1 MKTKNLF
8 RMAALLLA
16 IAGPMKGHALELLF
30 LDYSETYYGDCHV
43 TVKSPSSAQGLVYV
57 THDLSDSRIVAGKN
71 PALQS
76 APGVTAQL
84 KANLSSTSGYSVRLI
99 AFPKPGYV
107 LDGFVTEESYQA
119 GKRSSAYFIKEYEK
133 TKRSG
138 DIVKLI
144 PIDTLRDVKEDP
156 VKQAGYRFTPKAT
169 STVYAIF
176 RPAKTLTVSVST
188 PGTLKDAVLD
198 IDRVTSERFDGI
210 VVRGAIDSTDVA
222 YLSNLSRN
230 RNLVRIDLS
239 QARISRLGNS
249 AFSGCSKLYEVK
261 LPTSGLKE
269 IGNRAFA
276 YCYSLKKPVIPAS
289 VTKKGEDLFY
299 ECTTINRNL

>member
-16 IAGPMKGHALELLF
+16 IAGPMKGHALELMF
-30 LDYSETYYGDCHV
+30 LGYSETYYGDCHV

-156 VKQAGYRFTPKAT
+156 VSKAGYRFTPKAT

-176 RPAKTLTVSVST
+176 RPAKTETVSVST
-188 PGTLKDAVLD
+188 PGTLKDAILQTATGD
-198 IDRVTSERFDGI
+198 QIDGI

-222 YLSNLSRN
+222 YLDNLSRN
-230 RNLVRIDLS
+230 QNLVRIDLS

>member
-1 MKTKNLF
+1 MKTKKLF

-156 VKQAGYRFTPKAT
+156 VSKAGYRFTPKAT

-176 RPAKTLTVSVST
+176 RPAKTETVSVST
-188 PGTLKDAVLD
+188 PGTLKDAILQTATGD
-198 IDRVTSERFDGI
+198 QIDGI

-222 YLSNLSRN
+222 YLDNLSRN
-230 RNLVRIDLS
+230 ENLVRIDLS

-249 AFSGCSKLYEVK
+249 AFSRCSKLYEVK

>member
-16 IAGPMKGHALELLF
+16 IAGPMKGHALELMF
-30 LDYSETYYGDCHV
+30 MGYSETYYGDCHV

-144 PIDTLRDVKEDP
+144 PIDTLRDAKEDP
-156 VKQAGYRFTPKAT
+156 VSKAGYRFTPKAT

-176 RPAKTLTVSVST
+176 RPAKTETVSVST
-188 PGTLKDAVLD
+188 PGTLKDAILQTATGD
-198 IDRVTSERFDGI
+198 QIDGI

-222 YLSNLSRN
+222 YLDNLSRN
-230 RNLVRIDLS
+230 QNLVRIDLS

-249 AFSGCSKLYEVK
+249 AFSRCSKLYEVK

-289 VTKKGEDLFY
+289 VTTRGENIFY

>member
-16 IAGPMKGHALELLF
+16 IIGPMKGHALELMF
-30 LDYSETYYGDCHV
+30 LAYSDTYYGDCHV

-57 THDLSDSRIVAGKN
+57 THDLSNSRIVAGKN

-99 AFPKPGYV
+99 AYPKPGYV

-133 TKRSG
+133 ARRSG

-156 VKQAGYRFTPKAT
+156 VSKAGYRFTPKAT

-176 RPAKTLTVSVST
+176 RPAKTETVSVST
-188 PGTLKDAVLD
+188 PGTLKDAILQTATGD
-198 IDRVTSERFDGI
+198 QIDGI

-222 YLSNLSRN
+222 YLDNLSRN
-230 RNLVRIDLS
+230 QNLVRIDLS

-249 AFSGCSKLYEVK
+249 AFSMCSKLYEVK

-289 VTKKGEDLFY
+289 VTTRGENIFY

>member
-1 MKTKNLF
+1 MKTKKLF

-16 IAGPMKGHALELLF
+16 IIGPMKGHALELMF
-30 LDYSETYYGDCHV
+30 LDYSDTYYGDCHV

-156 VKQAGYRFTPKAT
+156 VSKAGYRFTPKAT

-176 RPAKTLTVSVST
+176 RPAKTETVSVST
-188 PGTLKDAVLD
+188 PGTLKDAILQTATGD
-198 IDRVTSERFDGI
+198 QIDGI

-222 YLSNLSRN
+222 YLDNLSR
-230 RNLVRIDLS
+230 RQNLVRIDLS

-249 AFSGCSKLYEVK
+249 AFSMCSKLYEVK

-289 VTKKGEDLFY
+289 VIKQGEDLFY

>member
-16 IAGPMKGHALELLF
+16 IIGPMKGHAYELMFMDLS
-30 LDYSETYYGDCHV
+30 DTYFGDCHV

-119 GKRSSAYFIKEYEK
+119 GKRSSDYFIKDVDLL
-133 TKRSG
+133 KRSG
-138 DIVKLI
+138 DLVRLI
-144 PIDTLRDVKEDP
+144 PVDTLRDVKEDP
-156 VKQAGYRFTPKAT
+156 IKQAGYRFTPKAT

-176 RPAKTLTVSVST
+176 RPAKTETVSVST
-188 PGTLKDAVLD
+188 PGTLKDAILKTATGD
-198 IDRVTSERFDGI
+198 QIDGI
-210 VVRGAIDSTDVA
+210 VVRGAIDSMDVA
-222 YLSNLSRN
+222 YLYNLSKFH
-230 RNLVRIDLS
+230 NLVRIDLS
-239 QARISRLGNS
+239 QARLTRLGNS
-249 AFSGCSKLYEVK
+249 AFSMCSKLYEVK

-269 IGNRAFA
+269 IGNRAFF
-276 YCYSLKKPVIPAS
+276 CCHSLKKPVIPAS
-289 VTKKGEDLFY
+289 VTKQGDDIFY
-299 ECTTINRNL
+299 DCTTIKRNL

>member
-16 IAGPMKGHALELLF
+16 IAGPMKGHALELMF
-30 LDYSETYYGDCHV
+30 LDYSDTYYGDCHV

-57 THDLSDSRIVAGKN
+57 THDLSNSRIVAGKN

-156 VKQAGYRFTPKAT
+156 ISKAGYRFTPKAT

-176 RPAKTLTVSVST
+176 RPAKTETVSVST
-188 PGTLKDAVLD
+188 PGTLKDAILQTATGD
-198 IDRVTSERFDGI
+198 QIDGI

-222 YLSNLSRN
+222 YLDNLSRN
-230 RNLVRIDLS
+230 QNLVRIDLS

-249 AFSGCSKLYEVK
+249 AFSMCSKLYEVK

>member
-1 MKTKNLF
+1 MKTKKLF

-16 IAGPMKGHALELLF
+16 IAGPMKGHALELMF
-30 LDYSETYYGDCHV
+30 MGYSETYYGDCHV

-156 VKQAGYRFTPKAT
+156 VSKAGYRFTPKAT

-176 RPAKTLTVSVST
+176 RPAKTETVSVST
-188 PGTLKDAVLD
+188 PGTLKDAILQTATGD
-198 IDRVTSERFDGI
+198 QIDGI

-222 YLSNLSRN
+222 YLDNLSRN
-230 RNLVRIDLS
+230 QNLVRIDLS

-289 VTKKGEDLFY
+289 VTKQGEDLFY

>member
-99 AFPKPGYV
+99 AYPKPGYV

-156 VKQAGYRFTPKAT
+156 ISKAGYRFTPKAT

-176 RPAKTLTVSVST
+176 RPAKTETVSVST
-188 PGTLKDAVLD
+188 PGTLKDAILQTATGD
-198 IDRVTSERFDGI
+198 QIDGI

-222 YLSNLSRN
+222 YLDNLSR
-230 RNLVRIDLS
+230 RQNLVRIDLS

-249 AFSGCSKLYEVK
+249 AFSMCSKLYEVK

>member
-99 AFPKPGYV
+99 AYPKPGYV

-119 GKRSSAYFIKEYEK
+119 NEPNYIKGNGYEK
-133 TKRSG
+133 KLSG

-210 VVRGAIDSTDVA
+210 VVRGTIDSTDVA

-289 VTKKGEDLFY
+289 VTTRGENIFY

>member
-1 MKTKNLF
+1 MKTKKLF

-16 IAGPMKGHALELLF
+16 IIGPMKGHALELMF
-30 LDYSETYYGDCHV
+30 LDYSDTYYGDCHV

-57 THDLSDSRIVAGKN
+57 THDLSNSRIVAGKN

-119 GKRSSAYFIKEYEK
+119 GKRSSAYFIKDGDRV
-133 TKRSG
+133 KRSG
-138 DIVKLI
+138 DLVRLI
-144 PIDTLRDVKEDP
+144 PVDTLRDVKEDP
-156 VKQAGYRFTPKAT
+156 IKQAGYRFTPKAT

-176 RPAKTLTVSVST
+176 RPAKTETVSVST
-188 PGTLKDAVLD
+188 PGTLKDAILKTATGD
-198 IDRVTSERFDGI
+198 QIDGI

-222 YLSNLSRN
+222 YLDNLSRIH
-230 RNLVRIDLS
+230 NLVRIDLS
-239 QARISRLGNS
+239 QARLTRLGNS
-249 AFSGCSKLYEVK
+249 AFAVCSKLYEVK

-276 YCYSLKKPVIPAS
+276 NCHSLKKPVIPAS
-289 VTKKGEDLFY
+289 VTKQGDDIFY
-299 ECTTINRNL
+299 DCTTIKRNL

>member
-99 AFPKPGYV
+99 AYPKPGYV

-119 GKRSSAYFIKEYEK
+119 NEPNYIKGNGYEK
-133 TKRSG
+133 KLSG

-198 IDRVTSERFDGI
+198 IDRVLSERFDGI

-230 RNLVRIDLS
+230 ENLVRIDLS
-239 QARISRLGNS
+239 QARLSRLGEE
-249 AFSGCSKLYEVK
+249 AFSGCRKLYEVK

>member
-16 IAGPMKGHALELLF
+16 IAGPMKGHALELMF
-30 LDYSETYYGDCHV
+30 LDYSDTYYGDCHV

-57 THDLSDSRIVAGKN
+57 THDLSNSRIVAGKN

-156 VKQAGYRFTPKAT
+156 VSKAGYRFTPKAT

-176 RPAKTLTVSVST
+176 RPAKTETVSVST
-188 PGTLKDAVLD
+188 PGTLKDAILQTATGD
-198 IDRVTSERFDGI
+198 QIDGI

-222 YLSNLSRN
+222 YLDNLSRN
-230 RNLVRIDLS
+230 QNLVRIDLS

-249 AFSGCSKLYEVK
+249 AFSRCSKLYEVK

>member
-57 THDLSDSRIVAGKN
+57 THDLSNSRIVAGKN

-156 VKQAGYRFTPKAT
+156 VSKAGYRFTPKAT

-176 RPAKTLTVSVST
+176 RPAKTETVSVST
-188 PGTLKDAVLD
+188 PGTLKDAILQTATGD
-198 IDRVTSERFDGI
+198 QIDGI

-222 YLSNLSRN
+222 YLDNLSRN
-230 RNLVRIDLS
+230 QNLVRIDLS

-249 AFSGCSKLYEVK
+249 AFSRCSKLYEVK

-289 VTKKGEDLFY
+289 VIKQGEDLFY

>member
-16 IAGPMKGHALELLF
+16 IAGPMKGHALELMF
-30 LDYSETYYGDCHV
+30 LDYSDTYYGDCHV

-57 THDLSDSRIVAGKN
+57 THDLSNSRIVAGKN

-156 VKQAGYRFTPKAT
+156 VSKAGYRFTPKAT

-176 RPAKTLTVSVST
+176 RPAKTETVSVST
-188 PGTLKDAVLD
+188 PGTLKDAILQTATGD
-198 IDRVTSERFDGI
+198 QIDGI

-222 YLSNLSRN
+222 YLDNLSR
-230 RNLVRIDLS
+230 RQNLVRIDLS

-249 AFSGCSKLYEVK
+249 AFSMCSKLYEVK

>member
-1 MKTKNLF
+1 MKTKKLF

-16 IAGPMKGHALELLF
+16 IAGPMKGHALELMF
-30 LDYSETYYGDCHV
+30 LGYSETYYGDCHV

-99 AFPKPGYV
+99 AYPKPGYV

-156 VKQAGYRFTPKAT
+156 VSKAGYRFTPKAT

-176 RPAKTLTVSVST
+176 RPAKTETVSVST
-188 PGTLKDAVLD
+188 PGTLKDAILQTATGD
-198 IDRVTSERFDGI
+198 QIDGI

-222 YLSNLSRN
+222 YLDNLSRS

-249 AFSGCSKLYEVK
+249 AFSMCSKLYEVK

>member
-16 IAGPMKGHALELLF
+16 IAGPMKGHALELMF
-30 LDYSETYYGDCHV
+30 LDYSDTYYGDCHV

-57 THDLSDSRIVAGKN
+57 THDLSNSRIVAGKN

-156 VKQAGYRFTPKAT
+156 VSKAGYRFTPKAT

-176 RPAKTLTVSVST
+176 RPAKTETVSVST
-188 PGTLKDAVLD
+188 PGTLKDAILQTATGD
-198 IDRVTSERFDGI
+198 QIDGI

-222 YLSNLSRN
+222 YLDNLSR
-230 RNLVRIDLS
+230 RQNLVRIDLS

-249 AFSGCSKLYEVK
+249 AFSRCSKLYEVK

>member
-1 MKTKNLF
+1 MKTKKLF

-16 IAGPMKGHALELLF
+16 IIGPMKGHALELMF
-30 LDYSETYYGDCHV
+30 LGYSETYYGDCHV

-99 AFPKPGYV
+99 AYPKPGYV

-156 VKQAGYRFTPKAT
+156 VSKAGYRFTPKAT

-176 RPAKTLTVSVST
+176 RPAKTETVSVST
-188 PGTLKDAVLD
+188 PGTLKDAILQTATGD
-198 IDRVTSERFDGI
+198 QIDGI

-222 YLSNLSRN
+222 YLDNLSRN
-230 RNLVRIDLS
+230 QNLVRIDLS

-249 AFSGCSKLYEVK
+249 AFSMCSKLYEVK

-289 VTKKGEDLFY
+289 VTTRGENIFY

>member
-16 IAGPMKGHALELLF
+16 IIGPMKGHAYDLMF
-30 LDYSETYYGDCHV
+30 LDFSDTYYGDCHV

-84 KANLSSTSGYSVRLI
+84 KANLSSMSGYSVRLI
-99 AFPKPGYV
+99 AYPKPGYV

-133 TKRSG
+133 AKRSG

-176 RPAKTLTVSVST
+176 RPAKTETVSVST
-188 PGTLKDAVLD
+188 PGTLKDAILK
-198 IDRVTSERFDGI
+198 TATGEKLDGI

-230 RNLVRIDLS
+230 ENLVRIDLS

-249 AFSGCSKLYEVK
+249 AFSVCRKLYEVK

-289 VTKKGEDLFY
+289 VTKQGDDIFEG
-299 ECTTINRNL
+299 CTTIKRNL

>member
-8 RMAALLLA
+8 RMVALLLA
-16 IAGPMKGHALELLF
+16 IVGPMKGHALELMF
-30 LDYSETYYGDCHV
+30 WDYSDTYYGDCHV

-119 GKRSSAYFIKEYEK
+119 GKRSSAYFIKDDDRVN
-133 TKRSG
+133 RSG
-138 DIVKLI
+138 DLVRLI
-144 PIDTLRDVKEDP
+144 PVDTLRDVKEDP
-156 VKQAGYRFTPKAT
+156 IKQAGYRFTPKAT

-176 RPAKTLTVSVST
+176 RPAKTETVSVST
-188 PGTLKDAVLD
+188 PGTLKDAILKTATGD
-198 IDRVTSERFDGI
+198 QIDGI
-210 VVRGAIDSTDVA
+210 VVRGAIDSMDVA
-222 YLSNLSRN
+222 YLYKLSKFH
-230 RNLVRIDLS
+230 NLVRIDLS
-239 QARISRLGNS
+239 QARLTRLGNS
-249 AFSGCSKLYEVK
+249 AFSMCSKLYEVK

-269 IGNRAFA
+269 IGNRAFF
-276 YCYSLKKPVIPAS
+276 CCHSLKKPVIPAS
-289 VTKKGEDLFY
+289 VTKQGDDIFY
-299 ECTTINRNL
+299 DCTTIKRNL

>member
-57 THDLSDSRIVAGKN
+57 THDLSNSRIVAGKN

-156 VKQAGYRFTPKAT
+156 VSKAGYRFTPKAT

-176 RPAKTLTVSVST
+176 RPAKTETVSVST
-188 PGTLKDAVLD
+188 PGTLKDAILQTATGD
-198 IDRVTSERFDGI
+198 QIDGI

-222 YLSNLSRN
+222 YLDNLSRN
-230 RNLVRIDLS
+230 ENLVRIDLS

-249 AFSGCSKLYEVK
+249 AFSRCSKLYEVK

>member
-16 IAGPMKGHALELLF
+16 IAGPMKGHALELMF
-30 LDYSETYYGDCHV
+30 LDYSDTYYGDCHV

-99 AFPKPGYV
+99 AYPKPGYV

-156 VKQAGYRFTPKAT
+156 ISKAGYRFTPKAT

-176 RPAKTLTVSVST
+176 RPAKTETVSVST
-188 PGTLKDAVLD
+188 PGTLKDAILQTATGD
-198 IDRVTSERFDGI
+198 QIDGI

-222 YLSNLSRN
+222 YLDNLSR
-230 RNLVRIDLS
+230 RQNLVRIDLS

-249 AFSGCSKLYEVK
+249 AFSMCSKLYEVK

>member
-16 IAGPMKGHALELLF
+16 IIGPMKGHALELMF
-30 LDYSETYYGDCHV
+30 LGYSETYYGDCHV

-144 PIDTLRDVKEDP
+144 PIDTLRDAKEDP
-156 VKQAGYRFTPKAT
+156 VSKAGYRFTPKAT

-176 RPAKTLTVSVST
+176 RPAKTETVSVST
-188 PGTLKDAVLD
+188 PGTLKDAILQTATGD
-198 IDRVTSERFDGI
+198 QIDGI

-222 YLSNLSRN
+222 YLDNLSRN
-230 RNLVRIDLS
+230 QNLVRIDLS

-249 AFSGCSKLYEVK
+249 AFSRCSKLYEVK

>member
-99 AFPKPGYV
+99 AYPKPGYV

-119 GKRSSAYFIKEYEK
+119 NEPNYIKGNGYEK
-133 TKRSG
+133 KLSG

-156 VKQAGYRFTPKAT
+156 ISKAGYRFTPKAT

-198 IDRVTSERFDGI
+198 RVITSERFDGI

-230 RNLVRIDLS
+230 ENLVRIDLS
-239 QARISRLGNS
+239 QARLSRLGEE
-249 AFSGCSKLYEVK
+249 AFSGCRKLYEVK

-289 VTKKGEDLFY
+289 VIKQGEDLFY

>member
-16 IAGPMKGHALELLF
+16 IAGPMKGHALELMF
-30 LDYSETYYGDCHV
+30 LDYSDTYYGDCHV

-57 THDLSDSRIVAGKN
+57 THDLSNSRIVAGKN

-138 DIVKLI
+138 DFVKLI

-176 RPAKTLTVSVST
+176 RPAKTETVSVST
-188 PGTLKDAVLD
+188 PGTLKDAILQTATGD
-198 IDRVTSERFDGI
+198 QIDGI

-230 RNLVRIDLS
+230 ENLVRIDLS

-249 AFSGCSKLYEVK
+249 AFSGCRKLYEVK

-269 IGNRAFA
+269 IGNGAFN

-289 VTKKGEDLFY
+289 VTTRGENIFY

>member
-1 MKTKNLF
+1 MKTKKLF

-99 AFPKPGYV
+99 AYPKPGYV

-156 VKQAGYRFTPKAT
+156 VSKAGYRFTPKAT

-176 RPAKTLTVSVST
+176 RPAKTETVSVST
-188 PGTLKDAVLD
+188 PGTLKDAILQTATGD
-198 IDRVTSERFDGI
+198 QIDGI

-222 YLSNLSRN
+222 YLDNLSRN
-230 RNLVRIDLS
+230 QNLVRIDLS

-249 AFSGCSKLYEVK
+249 AFSRCSKLYEVK

-289 VTKKGEDLFY
+289 VIKQGEDLFY

>member
-1 MKTKNLF
+1 MKTKKLF

-16 IAGPMKGHALELLF
+16 IVGPMKGHALELMF
-30 LDYSETYYGDCHV
+30 WDYSDTYFGDCHV

-57 THDLSDSRIVAGKN
+57 THDLSDARIVAGKN

-119 GKRSSAYFIKEYEK
+119 GKRSSDYFIKDVDLL
-133 TKRSG
+133 KRSG
-138 DIVKLI
+138 DLVRLI
-144 PIDTLRDVKEDP
+144 PVDTLRDVKEDP
-156 VKQAGYRFTPKAT
+156 IKQAGYRFTPKAT

-176 RPAKTLTVSVST
+176 RPAKTETVSVST
-188 PGTLKDAVLD
+188 PGTLKDAILKTATGD
-198 IDRVTSERFDGI
+198 QIDGI
-210 VVRGAIDSTDVA
+210 VVRGAIDSMDVA
-222 YLSNLSRN
+222 YLYKLSKFN
-230 RNLVRIDLS
+230 NLVRIDLS
-239 QARISRLGNS
+239 QARLTRLGNS
-249 AFSGCSKLYEVK
+249 AFSMCSKLYEVK

-269 IGNRAFA
+269 IGNRAFF
-276 YCYSLKKPVIPAS
+276 CCHSLKKPVIPAS
-289 VTKKGEDLFY
+289 VTKQGDDIFY
-299 ECTTINRNL
+299 DCTTIKRNL

>member
-156 VKQAGYRFTPKAT
+156 VSKAGYRFTPKAT

-176 RPAKTLTVSVST
+176 RPAKTETVSVST
-188 PGTLKDAVLD
+188 PGTLKDAILQTATGD
-198 IDRVTSERFDGI
+198 QIDGI

-222 YLSNLSRN
+222 YLDNLSRN
-230 RNLVRIDLS
+230 QNLVRIDLS

-249 AFSGCSKLYEVK
+249 AFSRCSKLYEVK

-289 VTKKGEDLFY
+289 VTKQGEDLFDG
-299 ECTTINRNL
+299 CTTINRNL

>member
-57 THDLSDSRIVAGKN
+57 THDLSASRIVAGKN

-99 AFPKPGYV
+99 AYPKPGYV

-119 GKRSSAYFIKEYEK
+119 GKRSSEYFIKEYEK
-133 TKRSG
+133 KLSG

-198 IDRVTSERFDGI
+198 IDRVLSERFDGI
-210 VVRGAIDSTDVA
+210 VVRGTIDSTDVA

-249 AFSGCSKLYEVK
+249 AFSRCSKLYEVK

-289 VTKKGEDLFY
+289 VTKKGDDLFDG
-299 ECTTINRNL
+299 CTTINRNL

>member
-1 MKTKNLF
+1 MKTKKLF

-16 IAGPMKGHALELLF
+16 IAGPMKGHALELMF
-30 LDYSETYYGDCHV
+30 LGYSETYYGDCHV

-156 VKQAGYRFTPKAT
+156 VSKAGYRFTPKAT

-176 RPAKTLTVSVST
+176 RPAKTETVSVST
-188 PGTLKDAVLD
+188 PGTLKDAILQTATGD
-198 IDRVTSERFDGI
+198 QIDGI

-222 YLSNLSRN
+222 YLDNLSRN
-230 RNLVRIDLS
+230 ENLVRIDLS

-249 AFSGCSKLYEVK
+249 AFSRCSKLYEVK

>member
-16 IAGPMKGHALELLF
+16 IAGPMKGHALEFLF

-57 THDLSDSRIVAGKN
+57 THDLSASRIVAGKN

-99 AFPKPGYV
+99 AYPKPGYV

-156 VKQAGYRFTPKAT
+156 VSKAGYRFTPKAT
-169 STVYAIF
+169 STIYAIF
-176 RPAKTLTVSVST
+176 RPAKTETVSVST
-188 PGTLKDAVLD
+188 PGTLKDAILQTATGD
-198 IDRVTSERFDGI
+198 QIDGI
-210 VVRGAIDSTDVA
+210 VVRGAIDSTDIA
-222 YLSNLSRN
+222 YLDNLSR
-230 RNLVRIDLS
+230 RQNLVRIDLS

-249 AFSGCSKLYEVK
+249 AFSMCSKLYEVK

-289 VTKKGEDLFY
+289 VTKKGDDLFDG
-299 ECTTINRNL
+299 CTTINRNL

>member
-16 IAGPMKGHALELLF
+16 IAGPMKGHALELMF
-30 LDYSETYYGDCHV
+30 LDYSDTYYGDCHV

-57 THDLSDSRIVAGKN
+57 THDLSNSRIVAGKN

-133 TKRSG
+133 VKRSG

-156 VKQAGYRFTPKAT
+156 ISKAGYRFTPKAT

-176 RPAKTLTVSVST
+176 RPAKTETVSVST
-188 PGTLKDAVLD
+188 PGTLKDAILQTATGD
-198 IDRVTSERFDGI
+198 QIDGI

-222 YLSNLSRN
+222 YLDNLSR
-230 RNLVRIDLS
+230 RQNLVRIDLS

-249 AFSGCSKLYEVK
+249 AFSMCSKLYEVK

-289 VTKKGEDLFY
+289 VTTRGENIFY

>member
-16 IAGPMKGHALELLF
+16 IAGPMKGHALELMF
-30 LDYSETYYGDCHV
+30 LDYSDTYYGDCHV

-57 THDLSDSRIVAGKN
+57 THDLSNSRIVAGKN

-156 VKQAGYRFTPKAT
+156 VSKAGYRFTPKAT

-176 RPAKTLTVSVST
+176 RPAKTETVSVST
-188 PGTLKDAVLD
+188 PGTLKDAILQTATGD
-198 IDRVTSERFDGI
+198 QIDGI

-222 YLSNLSRN
+222 YLDNLSRN
-230 RNLVRIDLS
+230 ENLVRIDLS

-249 AFSGCSKLYEVK
+249 AFSRCSKLYEVK

>member
-16 IAGPMKGHALELLF
+16 IAGPMKGHALELMF
-30 LDYSETYYGDCHV
+30 LDYSDTYYGDCHV

-57 THDLSDSRIVAGKN
+57 THDLSNSRIVAGKN

-133 TKRSG
+133 VKRSG

-156 VKQAGYRFTPKAT
+156 ISKAGYRFTPKAT

-176 RPAKTLTVSVST
+176 RPAKTETVSVST
-188 PGTLKDAVLD
+188 PGTLKDAILQTATGD
-198 IDRVTSERFDGI
+198 QIDGI

-222 YLSNLSRN
+222 YLDNLSR
-230 RNLVRIDLS
+230 RQNLVRIDLS

-249 AFSGCSKLYEVK
+249 AFSMCSKLYEVK

-289 VTKKGEDLFY
+289 VIKQGEDLFY

>member
-16 IAGPMKGHALELLF
+16 IAGPMKGHALELMF
-30 LDYSETYYGDCHV
+30 LDYSDTYYGDCHV

-57 THDLSDSRIVAGKN
+57 THDLSNSRIVAGKN

-156 VKQAGYRFTPKAT
+156 ISKAGYRFTPKAT

-176 RPAKTLTVSVST
+176 RPAKTETVSVST
-188 PGTLKDAVLD
+188 PGTLKDAILQTATGD
-198 IDRVTSERFDGI
+198 QIDGI

-222 YLSNLSRN
+222 YLDNLSR
-230 RNLVRIDLS
+230 RQNLVRIDLS

-249 AFSGCSKLYEVK
+249 AFSMCSKLYEVK

>member
-1 MKTKNLF
+1 MKTKKLF

-16 IAGPMKGHALELLF
+16 IIGPMKGHALELMF
-30 LDYSETYYGDCHV
+30 LGYSDTYYGDCHV

-176 RPAKTLTVSVST
+176 RPAKTETVSVST
-188 PGTLKDAVLD
+188 PGTLKDAILQTATGD
-198 IDRVTSERFDGI
+198 QIDGI

-222 YLSNLSRN
+222 YLDNLSRN
-230 RNLVRIDLS
+230 ENLVRIDLS

-249 AFSGCSKLYEVK
+249 AFSRCSKLYEVK

-289 VTKKGEDLFY
+289 VIKQGEDLFY